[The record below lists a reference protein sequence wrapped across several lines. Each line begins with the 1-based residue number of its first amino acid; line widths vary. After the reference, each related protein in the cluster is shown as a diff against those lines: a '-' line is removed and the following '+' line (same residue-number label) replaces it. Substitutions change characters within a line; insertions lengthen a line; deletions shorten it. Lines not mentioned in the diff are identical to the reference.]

1 MRIFILNLKF
11 FLYNNSSIL
20 KKSIY
25 AMENYS
31 KSIRFNEIVKECF
44 IYILEFKY
52 YLTNIF
58 FQSNKN
64 KNFLLFEELK

>member
-1 MRIFILNLKF
+1 
-11 FLYNNSSIL
+11 
-20 KKSIY
+20 
-25 AMENYS
+25 MENYS